1 MKRAIVL
8 FTISLIAIIIGFT
21 AASLTSVTKIPYKA
35 YYAFMS
41 DDAKEQVECLAENMY
56 FEAAHEP
63 KKGQMAVAFV
73 TINRVKSGRF
83 ENDIC
88 GVVKQK
94 VNGTCQFSWWCEDK
108 PKAISTAKALTNS
121 PSPLY
126 NDIRN
131 LAVYVYANHDKLEDP
146 SKGALFYHADYVNP
160 QWRNMEH
167 LTTIGRHIF
176 YIRKDMKN
184 WTNSI

>member
-1 MKRAIVL
+1 MKRVIVFL
-8 FTISLIAIIIGFT
+8 TISLMALTLGIT
-21 AASLTSVTKIPYKA
+21 AFSVTAVAKIPYKA

-41 DDAKEQVECLAENMY
+41 ADAKEQVECLAENMY

-63 KKGQMAVAFV
+63 LKGQMAVAFV
-73 TINRVKSGRF
+73 TINRVKSGYF
-83 ENDIC
+83 ESDIC

-94 VNGTCQFSWWCEDK
+94 TGKTCQFSWWCEDR
-108 PKAISTAKALTNS
+108 PKAISTAKALTNDRNM
-121 PSPLY
+121 LY

-146 SKGALFYHADYVNP
+146 SRGALFYHADYVNP
-160 QWRNMEH
+160 KWKNMEH

-184 WTNSI
+184 WTSSS